1 MHITW
6 TPCDEKYNTSKYNSI
21 ANLNALLQR
30 EHGQVQAKNML
41 TESTFSVNFFI
52 KNTEQNRT

>member
-1 MHITW
+1 MF
-6 TPCDEKYNTSKYNSI
+6 Y
-21 ANLNALLQR
+21 LLQR

-41 TESTFSVNFFI
+41 TELTFSVNFFI